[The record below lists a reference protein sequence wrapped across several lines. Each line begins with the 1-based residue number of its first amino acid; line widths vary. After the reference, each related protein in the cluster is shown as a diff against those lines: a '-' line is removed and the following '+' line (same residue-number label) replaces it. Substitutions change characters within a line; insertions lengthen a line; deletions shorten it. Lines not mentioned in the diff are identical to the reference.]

1 MLLLNIHTYSTCVH
15 IHHSVSDGHLDM
27 PTAITFTSGTTTS
40 VTRPNDPEEDEHTPT
55 SNPITVNSTAPNH
68 VTEPSETPEGSS
80 GPTHTTE
87 EEVTP
92 SPPR

>member
-27 PTAITFTSGTTTS
+27 PTAITFTSGTTPS
-40 VTRPNDPEEDEHTPT
+40 VTRTNDPGEDEHTPT
-55 SNPITVNSTAPNH
+55 SDPVDSTAPDL